1 MRMDEA
7 LARLAAI
14 VESTEHAIIGRD
26 QNGIITSWNPGAQ
39 LLYGY
44 TAEEII
50 GQSINVLIPEDLR
63 EEAKRLQDAITE
75 GKSTILDETIR
86 RRKDGIQI
94 WVSLSASPLKDPWG
108 TINGAAIIARD
119 ITEREKTEEA
129 LREQAHLLDSAQ
141 VFIRNLESRI
151 VFWPKSAEKLYG
163 FTAQEAMGALSHE
176 LLQSQFPEPL
186 ETITQKLFETDT
198 WEGEL
203 THRRRDGT
211 PIIVL
216 STWILHRNRKNQP
229 ISILE
234 NNIDITET
242 RRLEQQLHRSQ
253 KMDAIGQLTGGI
265 AHDFNNLLGI
275 VLGNLDLLED
285 FAASNE
291 DALDHV
297 LTAQRAV
304 LRGADLTRR
313 LLAFARMEDL
323 KPASTLLNSS
333 IESVIAMAKRSLG
346 PEIKITTAL
355 DESLPLVF
363 VDAGSLESALL
374 SLVVNARDSMPGGG
388 SMHIQSS
395 ATRTGFVGLASAVQI
410 PVECQVM
417 PRLSSTT

>member
-1 MRMDEA
+1 
-7 LARLAAI
+7 
-14 VESTEHAIIGRD
+14 
-26 QNGIITSWNPGAQ
+26 
-39 LLYGY
+39 
-44 TAEEII
+44 
-50 GQSINVLIPEDLR
+50 
-63 EEAKRLQDAITE
+63 
-75 GKSTILDETIR
+75 
-86 RRKDGIQI
+86 
-94 WVSLSASPLKDPWG
+94 
-108 TINGAAIIARD
+108 
-119 ITEREKTEEA
+119 
-129 LREQAHLLDSAQ
+129 
-141 VFIRNLESRI
+141 
-151 VFWPKSAEKLYG
+151 
-163 FTAQEAMGALSHE
+163 
-176 LLQSQFPEPL
+176 
-186 ETITQKLFETDT
+186 
-198 WEGEL
+198 L